1 MKTIGFV
8 IGHKENESRR
18 AILPSEIYKI
28 DHPEMIYVETGYG
41 NVYGCSDDEYSAA
54 GCNVVSRAEVFQCDI
69 ICDPKIGDAEYLEN
83 LKKGQTIFGWIHAV
97 QNRDITDKII
107 NAGLSAYAWED
118 MFANGRHTFF
128 RNNELAGEAAV
139 MDAFRCYG
147 KMPYGL
153 EVAVVG
159 NGNTARGAIKI
170 LTMLG
175 AYITCY
181 SRRTE
186 SLFRKEMGRYDAIV
200 NCILWDTDRT
210 DHIIYKS
217 DLKTL
222 KKNALI
228 IDISCD
234 RNGGIET
241 SIPTTIEE
249 PVYTVDGVMHYVV
262 DHTPTIFHKDATSSI
277 SEAVAPYINQLINE
291 TPDATLLAAKAF
303 DNGKILDERINKFQS
318 R

>member
-1 MKTIGFV
+1 MYSIGFV
-8 IGHKENESRR
+8 IGHKENELRR
-18 AILPSEIYKI
+18 AILPEDVSKI
-28 DHPEMIYVETGYG
+28 KNKEMIFVEKGYG
-41 NVYGCSDDEYSAA
+41 EAYGCTDDEYISA
-54 GCNVVSRAEVFQCDI
+54 GCNVVSREEVFSCDI
-69 ICDPKIGDAEYLEN
+69 ICDPKIGDAEYLAD
-83 LKKGQTIFGWIHAV
+83 LKKGQTIFGWVHAV

-107 NAGLSAYAWED
+107 SAGLTAYTWED
-118 MFANGRHTFF
+118 MFADGRHTFF

-153 EVAVVG
+153 KVAVLG

-175 AYITCY
+175 ADITCY
-181 SRRTE
+181 TRRTE
-186 SLFRKEMGRYDAIV
+186 KLFRSERNNYDAIV
-200 NCILWDTDRT
+200 NCILWDTERT

-217 DLKTL
+217 DLKNL

-234 RNGGIET
+234 RNGGIES
-241 SIPTTIEE
+241 SIPTTIED
-249 PVYTVDGVMHYVV
+249 PVYTVDGIMHYVV
-262 DHTPTIFHKDATSSI
+262 DHTPSLFHKDATKSI
-277 SEAVAPYINQLINE
+277 SEAAAPYIEQLIIGVPSE
-291 TPDATLLAAKAF
+291 ALKKAKAF
-303 DNGKILDERINKFQS
+303 ENGVILDERINKFQG

>member
-18 AILPSEIYKI
+18 AFLPTEAKYI
-28 DHPEMIYVETGYG
+28 DHPEMIFIETGYG
-41 NVYGCSDDEYSAA
+41 EIYGCTDEDYRDA
-54 GCNVVSRAEVFQCDI
+54 GCNVVSREEAFECDI

-83 LKKGQTIFGWIHAV
+83 LKNGQTIFGWVHAV

-107 NAGLSAYAWED
+107 NAGLSAYTWED
-118 MFANGRHTFF
+118 MFADGRHTFF
-128 RNNELAGEAAV
+128 RNNELAGEAAI

-153 EVAVVG
+153 DVAVVG

-175 AYITCY
+175 ANITCY

-186 SLFRKEMGRYDAIV
+186 ALFKREMTNFDVII
-200 NCILWDTDRT
+200 NCILWDTSRT

-217 DLKTL
+217 DLKKL

-241 SIPTTIEE
+241 SVPTTIEN
-249 PVYTVDGVMHYVV
+249 PVYVVDGIMHYVV
-262 DHTPTIFHKDATSSI
+262 DHTPTIFHKDATKSI
-277 SEAVAPYINQLINE
+277 SEAVAVYVNQLINE
-291 TPDATLLAAKAF
+291 EPDDTLKAAKAF
-303 DNGKILDERINKFQS
+303 DNGKIIDERINKFQS

>member
-1 MKTIGFV
+1 MKSIGFV
-8 IGHKENESRR
+8 IGHKENEKRR
-18 AILPSEIYKI
+18 AILPSEIGLI
-28 DHPEMIYVETGYG
+28 QHPEMIYIEKGYG
-41 NVYGCSDDEYSAA
+41 EIYGCSDEEYISL
-54 GCNVVSRAEVFQCDI
+54 GCNVVSREEAFKCDI
-69 ICDPKIGDAEYLEN
+69 ICDPKIGDAEYLED
-83 LKKGQTIFGWIHAV
+83 LRKGQTIFGWVHAV

-107 NAGLSAYAWED
+107 NAGLSVYTWED
-118 MFANGRHTFF
+118 MYKDNRHTFF
-128 RNNELAGEAAV
+128 RNNELAGEAAI
-139 MDAFRCYG
+139 MDAFARYG

-153 EVAVVG
+153 QVAVIG

-186 SLFRKEMGRYDAIV
+186 SLFHKEMGRYDAIV

-241 SIPTTIEE
+241 SIPTTIED
-249 PVYTVDGVMHYVV
+249 PVYTVDGIMHYVV

-277 SEAVAPYINQLINE
+277 SEAVAPYVNQLINE
-291 TPDATLLAAKAF
+291 TPDDTLLAAKAF
-303 DNGKILDERINKFQS
+303 ENGQILDERINKFQS

>member
-1 MKTIGFV
+1 MKTVGFV

-18 AILPSEIYKI
+18 ALLPSELGCIE
-28 DHPEMIYVETGYG
+28 HPEMIYIEEGYG
-41 NVYGCSDDEYSAA
+41 EVYGCSDDEYIAG
-54 GCNVVSRAEVFQCDI
+54 GCNVAPREKVFECDI

-83 LKKGQTIFGWIHAV
+83 LKKGQTIFGWVHAV

-107 NAGLSAYAWED
+107 SAGLTAYTWED
-118 MFANGRHTFF
+118 MFFDGRHTFF

-139 MDAFRCYG
+139 MDAFARYG

-153 EVAVVG
+153 QVAVLG
-159 NGNTARGAIKI
+159 NGNTSRGAIKI

-175 AYITCY
+175 AYVTCY

-186 SLFRKEMGRYDAIV
+186 HLFRKEMTQYDAIV
-200 NCILWDTDRT
+200 NCILWDTSRT
-210 DHIIYKS
+210 DHIIYKT
-217 DLKTL
+217 DLKNL

-241 SIPTTIEE
+241 SIPTTIED

-262 DHTPTIFHKDATSSI
+262 DHTPSIFHKDATKSI
-277 SEAVAPYINQLINE
+277 SEAAAPYINLLINE
-291 TPDATLLAAKAF
+291 APDGTLMAAKAF
-303 DNGKILDERINKFQS
+303 DNGKILDDRINKFQS